1 MKYTI
6 VLLSAI
12 ILSGLSCVKKSANV
26 NCYACTQ
33 TDSVASNIPNLN
45 KVHYI
50 SGVTCQLTKAQ
61 AQFYEHHTVSVC
73 PVVPYSLIAQC
84 ALVCC
89 TKAKY
94 C

>member
-61 AQFYEHHTVSVC
+61 AQFYELVNTKKDTV
-73 PVVPYSLIAQC
+73 YLMNDTATFEYLIMNC
-84 ALVCC
+84 DVD
-89 TKAKY
+89 Y
-94 C
+94 